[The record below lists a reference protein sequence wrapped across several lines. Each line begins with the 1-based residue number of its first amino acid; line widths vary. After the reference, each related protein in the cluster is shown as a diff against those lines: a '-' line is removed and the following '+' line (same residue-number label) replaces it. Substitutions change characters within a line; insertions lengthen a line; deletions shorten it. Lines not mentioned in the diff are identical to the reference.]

1 MWWRRAACAIACAT
15 TYAEEGRNDRLII
28 EVPKGAYAA
37 VFSRNAGTAAA
48 RIAAAGADSDIHA
61 NGAAAEKRQSWPA
74 WAAGCLLAVLVGAVA
89 VWTAQHRARVQP
101 VPSGPVSLAILPFS
115 NKTGDASLDYLSEGL
130 TDSLIRQLSNVRALK
145 LVAHDSVFRF
155 RNETQDA
162 RGLGRKLGV
171 ANVMTG
177 ELRRAG
183 HHLVLDAE
191 LSSVQDGSVLSSR
204 EYPAEG
210 DDLRAAQGN
219 VQTEVLSKLRVE
231 DAARDP
237 GRLGSLTTSA
247 EAYREFLEGDFDA
260 RGGSPA
266 ELHTAIDHF
275 EKAVKLDPKFDLA

>member
-1 MWWRRAACAIACAT
+1 MHAQAIAVDQAEAREQLARVLASQVFGKAQRSQRFLRYVVEASRLRNRLRDY
-15 TYAEEGRNDRLII
+15 YAEEGRNDRLII

-162 RGLGRKLGV
+162 RGVGRKLGV

-210 DDLRAAQGN
+210 DDLRAAQG
-219 VQTEVLSKLRVE
+219 TCRLRCCRNCE
-231 DAARDP
+231 WRTRRAIRAGWAA
-237 GRLGSLTTSA
+237 
-247 EAYREFLEGDFDA
+247 
-260 RGGSPA
+260 
-266 ELHTAIDHF
+266 
-275 EKAVKLDPKFDLA
+275 